1 MVYSLSNAG
10 LNVNA
15 QDSKGNT
22 ALHLAY
28 MRGYTEIGFKFIEVD
43 DFKVSK
49 ILKKKKIINLNDELT
64 IYKGS
69 S

>member
-28 MRGYTEIGFKFIEVD
+28 MRGYTEVGFKFIEVD
-43 DFKVSK
+43 EVSK
-49 ILKKKKIINLNDELT
+49 ILKKMILYNLNDE
-64 IYKGS
+64 IN
-69 S
+69 

>member
-10 LNVNA
+10 IDVNA

-28 MRGYTEIGFKFIEVD
+28 MRGYTEVGFNFIEV
-43 DFKVSK
+43 FKTP
-49 ILKKKKIINLNDELT
+49 LKNLQFESHFNF
-64 IYKGS
+64 
-69 S
+69 